1 MRRIYSALT
10 LLFISLLFLQCQREV
25 SHFGGPDNPGQ
36 IVTPD
41 PITTALQGNIFDENG
56 APAAGVT
63 ITAGNKTAITD
74 AKGFFRINGA
84 MLDKNSAVVTAS
96 KSGYFKAYRTFGATS
111 GSNHVE
117 IKLVKRTSAGNI
129 DAAAGGE
136 VALSNGTKVALP
148 ANGVV
153 NAATNAAYTGQVKV
167 YASYIDPSAAD
178 IAQTVPGSF
187 MANDKDGKRV
197 VLTSYG
203 MVAVELEGVSGE
215 KLQVK
220 SGTTATLTT
229 AIPAAAQSSAPATI
243 PLWSVDETT
252 GVWKEEGTATKN
264 GNVYVGQVSHFSF
277 WNCDVSVNAV
287 KITLKLQLTGGESF
301 VHAQVRIKRSGT
313 GWNNVSYGKTDSIG
327 QVSGYVPYNEPLI
340 LEVLDQCG
348 QPFYSQNIGPY
359 TQNTNLGTITV
370 SNPGTSVVTLKG
382 KLLTC
387 SNTPVTGGFAIVNFS
402 NYTRYVPINTAGEFQ
417 TTFTQCAGNTTGFT
431 VIGVDTVAQQQSS
444 TAVNV
449 ALTSP
454 ITDAGNIS
462 ACGAAATQFVNYT
475 LDGVSYSMSFPSS
488 TYIFF
493 GRTDSIQVGM
503 MATSNISVYSPNAN
517 TNRFNI
523 SFRHQGLSPGTYQL
537 NSLAVEN
544 YSSIGGGMSVTIT
557 QSSVV
562 INNFPQSAGQYYE
575 GSLSSTF
582 RDSLNANH
590 TLTGTFR
597 ILRQ

>member
-1 MRRIYSALT
+1 
-10 LLFISLLFLQCQREV
+10 V

-63 ITAGNKTAITD
+63 ITAGNKTATTD

-84 MLDKNSAVVTAS
+84 TLDKNSAVATAS

-153 NAATNAAYTGQVKV
+153 NAATNAAYTGQVRV

-203 MVAVELEGVSGE
+203 MVAVELEGASGE
-215 KLQVK
+215 KLQIK
-220 SGTTATLTT
+220 NGTTATLTT
-229 AIPAAAQSSAPATI
+229 AIPAAAQANAPATI

-287 KITLKLQLTGGESF
+287 KLTLKLQLTGGEAF
-301 VHAQVRIKRSGT
+301 VHAQVRITRSGS
-313 GWNNVSYGKTDSIG
+313 GWNNVSYGRTDSIG
-327 QVSGYVPYNEPLI
+327 QVSGYVPNNEPLV

-348 QPFYSQNIGPY
+348 QPFYSQNIGPF
-359 TQNTNLGTITV
+359 TQNTNMGTITV

-382 KLLTC
+382 KLVTC
-387 SNTPVTGGFAIVNFS
+387 SNTPVTGGFALITFG
-402 NYTRYVPINTAGEFQ
+402 NYTRYASVSTTGDFQ
-417 TTFTQCAGNTTGFT
+417 TTFIKCGNNTAGFSI
-431 VIGVDTVAQQQSS
+431 IGVDTVAQQQ
-444 TAVNV
+444 TANAVNV
-449 ALTSP
+449 ALATP
-454 ITDAGNIS
+454 LTDAGTIS
-462 ACGAAATQFVNYT
+462 ACGTSASQFINYT
-475 LDGVSYSMSFPSS
+475 LDGVAHSLVSPGDSLMGQTASQGTTFHYTFINGRRSNSNTGISFNFNSSSQTAGTYVMSFLSANNLMADSS
-488 TYIFF
+488 SALPPIN
-493 GRTDSIQVGM
+493 V
-503 MATSNISVYSPNAN
+503 NI
-517 TNRFNI
+517 T
-523 SFRHQGLSPGTYQL
+523 
-537 NSLAVEN
+537 
-544 YSSIGGGMSVTIT
+544 
-557 QSSVV
+557 
-562 INNFPQSAGQYYE
+562 NFPANAGGFYE
-575 GSLSSTF
+575 GNFSGQFRDPMNVNHTISATF
-582 RDSLNANH
+582 RVRRS
-590 TLTGTFR
+590 
-597 ILRQ
+597 Q